1 VQLDL
6 HARTDVGRVRSQNE
20 DAFGLWM
27 PEDSSEARTRCAVL
41 AVADGMG
48 GHPGGE
54 VASALAVNAV
64 CHLANEEKFDP
75 PADFIGGV
83 FENATEQIRDR
94 GREEPRFREM
104 GTTLTAAYL
113 ADGRAWVGHIGD
125 TRLYWIRQG
134 RVMQVTID
142 HNVAQEL
149 VDSGKLDPEAAE
161 DHPMSNVLTR
171 CLGVCPQDQPD
182 LLSGVLELEVGDQLL
197 LASDGLA
204 KTVHVDAILELVA
217 NVDSET
223 GTDRLVQAAV
233 AAGAPDNVTVV
244 LCRLLDLSPRKDDF
258 PGTSFSFGAASK
270 LDWALPNS

>member
-1 VQLDL
+1 
-6 HARTDVGRVRSQNE
+6 
-20 DAFGLWM
+20 M
-27 PEDSSEARTRCAVL
+27 PEHSTDEDSTCVVL

-64 CHLANEEKFDP
+64 CHLANEADFNP
-75 PADFIGGV
+75 PAAFIQSA
-83 FENATEQIRDR
+83 FRKASEQIRER
-94 GREEPRFREM
+94 GNEEPRYREM
-104 GTTLTAAYL
+104 GTTLTALYL
-113 ADGRAWVGHIGD
+113 EGGQAWVGHIGD
-125 TRLYWIRQG
+125 TRLYWIRAG
-134 RVMQVTID
+134 RVMQVTVD

-182 LLSGVLELEVGDQLL
+182 LLAGVLQLEKGDQLL

-204 KTVHVDAILELVA
+204 KTVHIDAILELVA
-217 NVDSET
+217 EVDSET
-223 GTDRLVQAAV
+223 GTDRLVQAAI

-244 LCRLLDLSPRKDDF
+244 LCRLLDSVA
-258 PGTSFSFGAASK
+258 PGRDGAGTQFKFVAGSAVE
-270 LDWALPNS
+270 WALPKS